1 MFNIAHVHPMVVH
14 FPLALT
20 PVAVAIQL
28 YAILR
33 GKPLFEKGCLQATA
47 VWLMTLAAL
56 GAIAAAAFGDM
67 AFDAALDAGVDKD
80 IMEGHEELGMMTAT
94 ILTILAIIEIVL
106 YRLQVKIAAIRS
118 AGVIAGVI
126 VVLLLITTAYFGG
139 NLVYEEGV
147 NVAKLPEK
155 HVPAEPAAPQPME
168 TPAPQQM
175 EAPATSQTEAPA
187 AGQTE
192 APANGQTEAP
202 AEKPTESPA
211 AE

>member
-1 MFNIAHVHPMVVH
+1 MFNIAHVHPMLVH

-28 YAILR
+28 YALIR

-47 VWLMTLAAL
+47 VWLMSLAAL
-56 GAIAAAAFGDM
+56 GAIAAATFGDM
-67 AFDAALDAGVDKD
+67 AFDAALDAGVDKG

-94 ILTILAIIEIVL
+94 ILSILAVIEIVL
-106 YRLQVKIAAIRS
+106 YRLQVKMAAIRS
-118 AGVIAGVI
+118 GGAIAGVI
-126 VVLLLITTAYFGG
+126 MVLLLITTAYLGG

-155 HVPAEPAAPQPME
+155 HVTAKEPAAAQPME
-168 TPAPQQM
+168 TPAPEQM
-175 EAPATSQTEAPA
+175 QAPAT
-187 AGQTE
+187 GQTE

-202 AEKPTESPA
+202 SEKPMETPPA
-211 AE
+211 E